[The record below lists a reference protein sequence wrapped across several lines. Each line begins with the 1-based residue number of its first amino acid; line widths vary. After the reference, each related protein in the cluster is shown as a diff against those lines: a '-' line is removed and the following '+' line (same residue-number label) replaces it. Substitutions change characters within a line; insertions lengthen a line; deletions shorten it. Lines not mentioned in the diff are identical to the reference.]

1 MTLGDSLI
9 FILSSCILE
18 EMATYLRYVRHL
30 DFFET
35 PDYDYLRKLFTD
47 LYERMGYGTVPHT
60 IESPEFDWSNKQLV
74 SFSFFVFSWK
84 HCVLIFQPTTTAV
97 SNQTQSDNKSK
108 KPEPPNPTVCFTSQ
122 ILSDFIC
129 FQKIVFIFYSI
140 FSQTENRIR
149 QSILHQLH
157 QILQGRTMCQIQ
169 SGFLILK

>member
-108 KPEPPNPTVCFTSQ
+108 KPEPPNPTVCFTFQ
-122 ILSDFIC
+122 ILCDFIC
-129 FQKIVFIFYSI
+129 FQKLFLYLIRYSAKRRI
-140 FSQTENRIR
+140 ESASQSSTNYTKSSKAGQCVRYKVG
-149 QSILHQLH
+149 S
-157 QILQGRTMCQIQ
+157 
-169 SGFLILK
+169 